1 MSGAMRRVAIIGAG
15 MTGLSAA
22 FRIHQ
27 EISRSGAPLEWV
39 VLESQDRLGGK
50 IRTVR
55 HGDFLIETGP
65 DSFHPGGGSLLEL
78 ADAVGVGRNLIHGA
92 SSGAYVYARG
102 ALRPIPE
109 GMIMGVPTK
118 LMPFLRSGLLSPGGK
133 LAVAFEALRRRTACT
148 ADESVGSFFR
158 RRFGGELVDRLI
170 DPLFAAIYGET
181 VERLSVQAVMPHM
194 VAMLQRHRSLILGL
208 RHARAQ
214 RARDEHAASG
224 ARKPAAFA
232 SFRGGLQSLVDAVE
246 GHLPASS
253 VIRDATVTG
262 VQPAAGRYRLTL
274 RGRDPLDADAVILA
288 VPSQTAAQLLEMPAD
303 FEGLHESP
311 PASVANVVLGFRSE
325 AIRAHAPGTG
335 FVVARQSGCA
345 ITACTW
351 SHLKWPGSVP
361 RGYALLR
368 SYVGRP
374 DDDSLVSADERAIV
388 QTVLRDL
395 KRIMAIEAPPEFQL
409 VTRWHKA
416 MPRYAVGHLARVA
429 ALRRRVAEKFPG
441 VQLAGAPYG
450 GVGLAD
456 CARQGGEAAQAVLAR
471 FLEGP

>member
-1 MSGAMRRVAIIGAG
+1 MSGAVRRVAIIGG
-15 MTGLSAA
+15 GITGLSAA

-27 EISRSGAPLEWV
+27 EIHRSGVPLDWV
-39 VLESQDRLGGK
+39 MLESQDRLGGK

-78 ADAVGVGRNLIHGA
+78 ADAVGMGPHLVHGA
-92 SSGAYVYARG
+92 AKQAYIYARG
-102 ALRPIPE
+102 ALRPIPD
-109 GMIMGVPTK
+109 GMVMGVPTK

-133 LAVAFEALRRRTACT
+133 LAVAFEALRWRGAC
-148 ADESVGSFFR
+148 ADDESVGSFFR
-158 RRFGGELVDRLI
+158 RRFGGELVDQLI

-181 VERLSVQAVMPHM
+181 VERLSMQAVMPRM
-194 VAMLQRHRSLILGL
+194 TALLRQHRSLILGL
-208 RHARAQ
+208 RRVRAQ
-214 RARDEHAASG
+214 RARSEQAASG
-224 ARKPAAFA
+224 AEKPAAFA
-232 SFRGGLQSLVDAVE
+232 SFRGGLQSLVGAVE
-246 GHLPASS
+246 AQLPPAAI
-253 VIRDATVTG
+253 IRDAAVTDIRPVG
-262 VQPAAGRYRLTL
+262 GRYRLTL
-274 RGRDPLDADAVILA
+274 RGREALDADAVILA
-288 VPSQTAAQLLEMPAD
+288 VPSQTAAELLDMSTD
-303 FEGLHESP
+303 FESLHESP
-311 PASVANVVLGFRSE
+311 PASVANVVLGFRSQ
-325 AIRAHAPGTG
+325 AIRTHTPGTG

-351 SHLKWPGSVP
+351 SHLKWPGSAP
-361 RGYALLR
+361 QGHALLR

-395 KRIMAIEAPPEFQL
+395 KRIMGIDAQPEFQL

-416 MPRYAVGHLARVA
+416 MPRYAVGHVARVA
-429 ALRRRVAEKFPG
+429 ALRRRVAGKFPG

-456 CARQGGEAAQAVLAR
+456 CARQGGEAAQAALAR
-471 FLEGP
+471 LLEI